1 MKTYILKNIFNSL
14 LIIFGVL
21 TVSFILT
28 FQLPGDPIKMILG
41 DRADIET
48 VNSVKSE
55 LGLDKP
61 FYVQYV
67 KFIGNAFKGN
77 FGKSYLSN
85 REVFP
90 TILEKLPATFIL
102 SFFALLI
109 ATILGI
115 LIGIVSAVKP
125 YSVYDTIAVIFSLF
139 GISIPQFVLALLFVF
154 LFASQLKILPVAG
167 YINNGFIYII
177 LPAISLAL
185 RPLAIITRVTRASM
199 LDTLNKDY
207 IRTAKSKGLSKY
219 KIVFKHALKNSLNPI
234 ITSVSSSLAATL
246 GGVFFIEYIFNW
258 PGIGSLAMDSIMKL
272 DFPMIQGT
280 ILFSAVIFVIINS
293 LVDIFYAL
301 IDPKVKLS

>member
-77 FGKSYLSN
+77 LGKSYLSN
-85 REVFP
+85 REVLP

-125 YSVYDTIAVIFSLF
+125 YSVYDTFAIIFSLF
-139 GISIPQFVLALLFVF
+139 GISIPQFVLALFFVF
-154 LFASQLKILPVAG
+154 LFASQLKLLPVAG

-177 LPAISLAL
+177 LPALSLAL

-199 LDTLNKDY
+199 LETLNKDY